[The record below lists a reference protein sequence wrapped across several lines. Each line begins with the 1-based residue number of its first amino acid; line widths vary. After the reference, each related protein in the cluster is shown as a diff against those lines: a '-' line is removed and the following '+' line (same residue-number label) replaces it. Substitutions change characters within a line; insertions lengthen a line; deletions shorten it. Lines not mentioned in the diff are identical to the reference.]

1 MTPMRFAMDPA
12 TTNPHVTGPPR
23 RLRITL
29 FLAYKPTGRVSLTSS
44 YVPKKGGRVG
54 KSIGR
59 INALLHKA
67 NEYPRESPGHD
78 NAVNPHFDAVSAAVR
93 PSEPAEIPRCSA
105 IFPWYSERWHDSYR
119 ATPSILR
126 LPVLPAWLVVYHTP
140 NPESSRLG
148 RRHSCHPP
156 KDCPRPSPTTWSS
169 TGRTRC
175 SGRPPTG
182 RGSAAGWIPCS
193 RRGSTGRPWYRPS
206 IASTRNGPST
216 SWRATE
222 SRTPS

>member
-1 MTPMRFAMDPA
+1 MTPIKFAMDPA
-12 TTNPHVTGPPR
+12 TTNLHVTGPPR
-23 RLRITL
+23 RPRITL
-29 FLAYKPTGRVSLTSS
+29 FLVYKSTGRVSLTSS
-44 YVPKKGGRVG
+44 YAPKKSGRVG

-105 IFPWYSERWHDSYR
+105 IFPRYSERWHDSYR

-148 RRHSCHPP
+148 RWHSCHPP
-156 KDCPRPSPTTWSS
+156 KDCPRWVWKGCGTDVAP
-169 TGRTRC
+169 C
-175 SGRPPTG
+175 SGTRLRTADHVILAC
-182 RGSAAGWIPCS
+182 AADGHVQVIDAA
-193 RRGSTGRPWYRPS
+193 R
-206 IASTRNGPST
+206 
-216 SWRATE
+216 
-222 SRTPS
+222 